1 MLPSFHSQDGKKTQA
16 MPHSADSAI
25 SLYLFLQS
33 FPLCSW
39 EKDIMLHIKLSES
52 TETQPLFLPS
62 FCFHCTLSN
71 AFAGKDLEATV
82 ADVGLLN
89 TDNQH

>member
-1 MLPSFHSQDGKKTQA
+1 
-16 MPHSADSAI
+16 
-25 SLYLFLQS
+25 
-33 FPLCSW
+33 
-39 EKDIMLHIKLSES
+39 MLHIKLSES
-52 TETQPLFLPS
+52 KETQPLFLPS